1 MKTINWGI
9 IGLGR
14 IAHKFAQ
21 DLAILPNAKLHAV
34 ASRSQERAQ
43 AFADTYKAPHA
54 FGSYEAIVNCPDL
67 DVVYIATPHVSHFEN
82 TLLCLRHKIPVL
94 CEKPFAMN
102 LTQVQK
108 MVMTAHEEETF
119 LMEALWT
126 RFLPTT
132 QKALEWIYNDKIGA
146 VHAVKADFGFKPD
159 FDPQSRLFN
168 INLGGGSLLDIGI
181 YPVFLALLV
190 LGKPDQIKAFANIG
204 KTGVDEEM
212 GALFYYENGKMAHL
226 HSTIRATTKT
236 EAFIYGER
244 GTIHIHTRWHEP
256 SSMTLLLNGDR
267 PQHLTFDEAGNGY
280 QYEAE
285 EVMQCLTQQKQES
298 ELLPLQFS
306 VDLMTLLDDIRQ
318 EAGISY
324 PQDDMGTNRT

>member
-1 MKTINWGI
+1 MKKTNWGI
-9 IGLGR
+9 IGLGK

-21 DLAILPNAKLHAV
+21 DLAMLPNTNLHAV

-43 AFADTYKAPHA
+43 AFANQYSAPHA
-54 FGSYEAIVNCPDL
+54 YGSYEAIVDCPDL
-67 DVVYIATPHVSHFEN
+67 DVIYIATPHVTHFEN

-102 LTQVQK
+102 LAQVQK
-108 MVMTAHEEETF
+108 MVMTAAEQETF

-132 QKALEWIYNDKIGA
+132 KKVLELIYNDTIGP
-146 VHAVKADFGFKPD
+146 VHAVKADFGFKPN
-159 FDPQSRLFN
+159 FDPQSRLFD

-190 LGKPDQIKAFANIG
+190 LGKPNQIKAFANIG
-204 KTGVDEEM
+204 STHVDEEM

-236 EAFIYGER
+236 EAFIYGEL
-244 GTIHIHTRWHEP
+244 GTIHVHTRWHEP
-256 SSMTLLLNGDR
+256 SSMTLLLNGQR
-267 PQHLTFDEAGNGY
+267 PQHFTFEEPGNGY
-280 QYEAE
+280 EYEAE
-285 EVMQCLTQQKQES
+285 EVMQCLAQGKTES
-298 ELLPLQFS
+298 DLLPLQFS
-306 VDLMTLLDDIRQ
+306 VDLMTLLDDIRR
-318 EAGISY
+318 EAGIVY
-324 PQDDMGTNRT
+324 PQDEDQNK